1 MIRVSRFKA
10 RIYIIGVNPYVVP
23 PAVVMKQLFKQA
35 GREKGPIPVS
45 GTLNGHQFLQTLVKY
60 SGKWRLYLNTPMRK
74 ATNLDVGDIA
84 EVIIEYDAVI
94 RTVPMHPKLS
104 LALKKNKKA
113 KTTFDK
119 LTPSRQKE
127 IVRYIN
133 FLKSEESVERNIAR
147 AIQFLSGNER
157 FVGRK
162 KL

>member
-1 MIRVSRFKA
+1 MNKFTA

-23 PAVVMKQLFKQA
+23 PVAVMKNLFKQS
-35 GREKGPIPVS
+35 GREKGPIPVN

-84 EVIIEYDAVI
+84 EVIIEYDAEI
-94 RTVPMHPKLS
+94 RTVPMHPKLE

-127 IVRYIN
+127 DRGYIN
-133 FLKSEESVERNIAR
+133 FLKNEESVERNIAR
-147 AIQFLSGNER
+147 AIKFLSGTER
-157 FVGRK
+157 FAGRDK
-162 KL
+162 A